1 MLLHKENKTDNT
13 TTELFSSHSV
23 QGTEEYRPQH
33 DLFMGERKG
42 KERKGNFKF
51 FFLIFFLTID
61 LNLEILI
68 LSEEPETDLSS
79 LLMYSTSVY

>member
-1 MLLHKENKTDNT
+1 MKSVSWKECKTGRNTKMLLHKENKTDNT

-42 KERKGNFKF
+42 KEEGTF
-51 FFLIFFLTID
+51 
-61 LNLEILI
+61 
-68 LSEEPETDLSS
+68 
-79 LLMYSTSVY
+79 